1 MIAIKSL
8 NNLSIMKTSQN
19 HKFRPIY
26 FFHKNK
32 KITSNLSILLIIV
45 FLNLTVSCSYYKTKN
60 VQTSPATVAEQI
72 KSFNDQQKY
81 VVIHANNLSWH
92 LEKLI
97 INEDEKYLSGSIQNL
112 SQSHQYSK
120 PRIENKSYKYDSA
133 KNQPLNEVHFYLN
146 NTILPVAGEQITISF
161 SEIKSISV
169 NDKNTGKSIL
179 NVFATTVGVF
189 ALLLIIVAAT
199 KSSCPFVYVK
209 NGEEFVFIGELYPGV
224 LTANLQ
230 RDDYIPL
237 PNFTATDNEY
247 ILKITNELLEIQ
259 YTDLAELILINHPKN
274 IEVLL
279 DKNGTPYTFSSL
291 VSPKQVEVDNM
302 KDDVK
307 PALKKDSNSYLF
319 NSNIESS
326 SNTRNIL
333 LEFDNPTKN
342 DNAKLLITAKNSMW
356 LDYVYGKFNEQY
368 GTYYKTFQ
376 RDQQKVSLQKC
387 EQWIIDQN
395 IPLSIYLKTINGWEL
410 VDRINTI
417 GPMATRDIVVPINTQ
432 NITDNTLLVK
442 LETGFM
448 FWEVDYVGMDFSENI
463 PLSITHIKP
472 ATAFDENNKNVTSLI
487 DKTDKKYL
495 VQPSIGN
502 EAVVTF
508 RTDAINKNLHQ
519 SIFLKN
525 RGFYNYIRQYDGVPN
540 FETLQSFNN
549 IGAFTNF
556 SKNEYLTLMEPY
568 NDFDVVS
575 NDEQ

>member
-1 MIAIKSL
+1 
-8 NNLSIMKTSQN
+8 MKTSLN
-19 HKFRPIY
+19 YNFRPVY

-32 KITSNLSILLIIV
+32 KITSNLSILLIIA

-72 KSFNDQQKY
+72 RSFNEQQKY

-92 LEKLI
+92 MEKLI
-97 INEDEKYLSGSIQNL
+97 INEDEKYILGTIQNL

-133 KNQPLNEVHFYLN
+133 KNQPLNEVHFYLT

-161 SEIKSISV
+161 SEIQSISV

-224 LTANLQ
+224 LTANLE

-237 PNFTATDNEY
+237 PNFSATDNEY

-279 DKNGTPYTFSSL
+279 DKNGTPHTFSSL
-291 VSPKQVEVDNM
+291 VSPKYVEVDNM
-302 KDDVK
+302 KNNVK

-342 DNAKLLITAKNSMW
+342 DNAKLLISAKNSMW

-368 GTYYKTFQ
+368 GTYYRTFQ

-395 IPLSIYLKTINGWEL
+395 IPLSIYLKTTNGWEL

-432 NITDNTLLVK
+432 NVTDKTLLVK
-442 LETGFM
+442 FETGFM
-448 FWEVDYVGMDFSENI
+448 FWEVDYVGIDFSENI

-502 EAVVTF
+502 EVVVTF

>member
-1 MIAIKSL
+1 
-8 NNLSIMKTSQN
+8 MKTFQN
-19 HKFRPIY
+19 YKFRPIY

-32 KITSNLSILLIIV
+32 KITTNLSILLIIA

-60 VQTSPATVAEQI
+60 VRTSPATVAEQI
-72 KSFNDQQKY
+72 RNFNEQHKY
-81 VVIHANNLSWH
+81 VVIHANDLSWH

-97 INEDEKYLSGSIQNL
+97 INEDEKYLSGTIQNL

-120 PRIENKSYKYDSA
+120 PRIENRSYKYNSA
-133 KNQPLNEVHFYLN
+133 KNQPLNEVHFYLT
-146 NTILPVAGEQITISF
+146 NTILPVTGEQITISF
-161 SEIKSISV
+161 SEIQSISV
-169 NDKNTGKSIL
+169 NDKNTGRSIL
-179 NVFATTVGVF
+179 TVFATTVGVI
-189 ALLLIIVAAT
+189 ALVFIIVAAT
-199 KSSCPFVYVK
+199 KSSCPFVYIK
-209 NGEEFVFIGELYPGV
+209 NGEEYFFRGELYPGI

-237 PNFTATDNEY
+237 PNFSASDNEY

-259 YTDLAELILINHPKN
+259 YTDLAELILINHPKH

-279 DKNGTPYTFSSL
+279 DKNGTPHTFSSL
-291 VSPKQVEVDNM
+291 ASPKHVEIDNM
-302 KDDVK
+302 KNNVK
-307 PALKKDSNSYLF
+307 PALKKDNNSYLF

-326 SNTRNIL
+326 LNTRNIL
-333 LEFDNPTKN
+333 LEFDNPTKS
-342 DNAKLLITAKNSMW
+342 DNAKLVITAKNSMW

-368 GTYYKTFQ
+368 GNYYRTFQ

-387 EQWIIDQN
+387 EQWMIDQN
-395 IPLSIYLKTINGWEL
+395 IPLSIYLKTTNGWEL

-448 FWEVDYVGMDFSENI
+448 FWEVDYAGIDFSENI

-472 ATAFDENNKNVTSLI
+472 TIAFDENNKNVTNLI

-508 RTDAINKNLHQ
+508 RTDAINNNLHQ

-568 NDFDVVS
+568 NDFDVVL
-575 NDEQ
+575 NDER